1 MDGSEGIFVCGCGVL
16 YVNSY
21 GMYIYLVKFGSSCV
35 CVSLIVSKSV
45 NVEFFVGRNFWGGL
59 GLV

>member
-1 MDGSEGIFVCGCGVL
+1 MYGSEVIFVCECSVL
-16 YVNSY
+16 YVDSY
-21 GMYIYLVKFGSSCV
+21 GRYIYLVKFGSPCM
-35 CVSLIVSKSV
+35 CFSLIVSKSV